1 MLGTVFSM
9 IRPDLFDR
17 LALAHVER
25 QRTQLLRHLRVV
37 DQNDGPH
44 LQIAGKQLLAFCSN
58 DYLGLANHPQIVA
71 ALKNAADANGVGSTA
86 AHLICGHHREHAA
99 LEEELADWTG
109 RAGALL
115 FSTGYM
121 ANLGVLQTLLQD
133 GDLCVQDK
141 LNHASLIDA
150 VRLSGAELKRYP
162 HSDVAAA
169 QRQLESRPA
178 KLALLASDGVFSMD
192 GDIAPLVH
200 LATLCKKQHASLMID
215 DAHGV
220 GIFGKQG
227 AGSVA
232 AVGLSQDDVPVLMA
246 TLGKAVGTSGAFVAG
261 SAVLIDGL
269 MQSARSYI
277 YTTAMPPALA
287 AATRAALRLVRAD
300 DWRREKLHKLI
311 ERFRRGALQL
321 GLPLADSTSAIQP
334 ILLGAAAESL
344 AVAQALEARGL
355 LVTAIRPPTVRA
367 ATSRL
372 RITLSAA
379 HTEADVDRL
388 LDALDACIPSAI
400 RTAHRSAIHR

>member
-1 MLGTVFSM
+1 M
-9 IRPDLFDR
+9 RANLFER
-17 LALAHVER
+17 LAPAHAER
-25 QRTQLLRHLRVV
+25 ERTQLLRRLRVV

-44 LQIAGKQLLAFCSN
+44 LQIAGKSLLAFCSN

-71 ALKNAADANGVGSTA
+71 ALKDAADVHGVGSTA
-86 AHLICGHHREHAA
+86 AHLVCGHHREHAA

-109 RAGALL
+109 RERALL

-121 ANLGVLQTLLQD
+121 ANLGVLQTLLQA

-150 VRLSGAELKRYP
+150 VRLSGAERKRYP
-162 HSDVAAA
+162 HCDVAAA

-178 KLALLASDGVFSMD
+178 RLALLASDGVFSMD

-200 LATLCKKQHASLMID
+200 LATLCKKQQASLMID

-232 AVGLSQDDVPVLMA
+232 AAGLNQHDVPILMA
-246 TLGKAVGTSGAFVAG
+246 TLGKAVGTCGAFVAG
-261 SAVLIDGL
+261 SGALIDAL
-269 MQSARSYI
+269 LQSARSYI

-300 DWRREKLHKLI
+300 EWRREKLHSSI
-311 ERFRRGALQL
+311 ARFRRSALQL
-321 GLPLADSTSAIQP
+321 GLPLPESSSAIQP
-334 ILLGAAAESL
+334 VLLGSAAESL
-344 AVAQALEARGL
+344 AVAQALEVRGL

-379 HTEADVDRL
+379 HDDADVDRL

-400 RTAHRSAIHR
+400 RGVPRSDTHR

>member
-1 MLGTVFSM
+1 M
-9 IRPDLFDR
+9 RANLFER
-17 LALAHVER
+17 LAPAHAER
-25 QRTQLLRHLRVV
+25 ERTQLLRRLRVV

-44 LQIAGKQLLAFCSN
+44 LQIAGKSLLAFCSN

-71 ALKNAADANGVGSTA
+71 ALKDAADVHGVGSTA
-86 AHLICGHHREHAA
+86 AHLVCGHHREHAA

-109 RAGALL
+109 RERALL

-121 ANLGVLQTLLQD
+121 ANLGVLQTLLQA

-150 VRLSGAELKRYP
+150 VRLSGAERKRYP
-162 HSDVAAA
+162 HCDVAAA

-178 KLALLASDGVFSMD
+178 RLALLASDGVFSMD

-200 LATLCKKQHASLMID
+200 LATLCKKQQASLMID

-220 GIFGKQG
+220 GVFGNQG

-232 AVGLSQDDVPVLMA
+232 AAGLNQHDVPILMA
-246 TLGKAVGTSGAFVAG
+246 TLGKAVGTCGAFVAG
-261 SAVLIDGL
+261 SGALIDAL
-269 MQSARSYI
+269 LQSARSYI

-300 DWRREKLHKLI
+300 EWRREKLHSSI
-311 ERFRRGALQL
+311 ARFRRGALQL
-321 GLPLADSTSAIQP
+321 GLPLPESSSAIQP
-334 ILLGAAAESL
+334 VLLGSAAESL
-344 AVAQALEARGL
+344 AVAQALEVRGL

-379 HTEADVDRL
+379 HDDADVDRL

-400 RTAHRSAIHR
+400 RGVPRSDTHR

>member
-1 MLGTVFSM
+1 M
-9 IRPDLFDR
+9 RANLFER
-17 LALAHVER
+17 LAQAHAER
-25 QRTQLLRHLRVV
+25 ERTQLLRRLRAI
-37 DQNDGPH
+37 DQNNGPH
-44 LQIAGKQLLAFCSN
+44 LQIDGKPLLAFCSN

-71 ALKNAADANGVGSTA
+71 ALKDAADASGVGSTA

-109 RAGALL
+109 RERALL

-121 ANLGVLQTLLQD
+121 ANLGVLQTLLQA
-133 GDLCVQDK
+133 GDVCVQDK

-150 VRLSGAELKRYP
+150 ARLSGAELKRYP

-178 KLALLASDGVFSMD
+178 KLALLVSDGVFSMD

-200 LATLCKKQHASLMID
+200 LATLCKKQQASLMID

-232 AVGLSQDDVPVLMA
+232 AAGLNQHDVPILMA
-246 TLGKAVGTSGAFVAG
+246 TLGKAVGTCGAFVAG
-261 SAVLIDGL
+261 SAALIEAL
-269 MQSARSYI
+269 LQSARSYI

-300 DWRREKLHKLI
+300 EWRREKLHGLI
-311 ERFRRGALQL
+311 ARFRRGALQL
-321 GLPLADSTSAIQP
+321 GLPLPQSDSAIQP
-334 ILLGAAAESL
+334 VLLGSAAQSL
-344 AVAQALEARGL
+344 AVAQALEVRGL

-379 HTEADVDRL
+379 HEEADVDRL

-400 RTAHRSAIHR
+400 RTAHRSATH

>member
-1 MLGTVFSM
+1 MN
-9 IRPDLFDR
+9 RPALFNR
-17 LALAHVER
+17 LAFARVARER
-25 QRTQLLRHLRVV
+25 LQLLRRLRAV
-37 DQNDGPH
+37 DQNHGPH
-44 LQIAGKQLLAFCSN
+44 LQIDGKLLLAFCSN
-58 DYLGLANHPQIVA
+58 DYLGLADHPQIVA
-71 ALKNAADANGVGSTA
+71 ALKNAADASGVGSTA

-109 RAGALL
+109 RERALL

-121 ANLGVLQTLLQD
+121 ANLGVLQALLQA

-169 QRQLESRPA
+169 QRQLESRPG
-178 KLALLASDGVFSMD
+178 KLAVLASDGVFSMD

-200 LATLCKKQHASLMID
+200 LATLCKTQHASLMID
-215 DAHGV
+215 DAHGI

-232 AVGLSQDDVPVLMA
+232 AAGLDQHDVPILMA
-246 TLGKAVGTSGAFVAG
+246 TLGKAVGTCGAFVAG
-261 SAVLIDGL
+261 SAALIDAL
-269 MQSARSYI
+269 VQSARSYI

-300 DWRREKLHKLI
+300 EWRREKLHALI
-311 ERFRRGALQL
+311 ARFRRGALQL

-334 ILLGAAAESL
+334 VLLGSAIQSL
-344 AVAQALEARGL
+344 AVAQALETRGL

-379 HTEADVDRL
+379 HEEAHVDRL

-400 RTAHRSAIHR
+400 RTAHRSATY

>member
-1 MLGTVFSM
+1 M

-17 LALAHVER
+17 LALAHAER
-25 QRTQLLRHLRVV
+25 ERAQLSRRLRSV
-37 DQNDGPH
+37 DQNDGSH

-86 AHLICGHHREHAA
+86 AHLICGHNREHAA

-109 RAGALL
+109 RERALL

-121 ANLGVLQTLLQD
+121 ANLGVLQTLLHA

-141 LNHASLIDA
+141 LNHASLLDA

-162 HSDVAAA
+162 HSDVAAV
-169 QRQLESRPA
+169 QRQLESRPD

-200 LATLCKKQHASLMID
+200 LATLCKKQQTSLMID

-232 AVGLSQDDVPVLMA
+232 AAGLSQHDVPVLMA
-246 TLGKAVGTSGAFVAG
+246 TLGKAVGTCGAFVAG
-261 SAVLIDGL
+261 SAALIDAL
-269 MQSARSYI
+269 TQSARSYI
-277 YTTAMPPALA
+277 YTTALPPALA
-287 AATRAALRLVRAD
+287 AATRTALRLVRAD
-300 DWRREKLHKLI
+300 EWRREKLHKLI

-321 GLPLADSTSAIQP
+321 GLPLPDSTSAIQP

-344 AVAQALEARGL
+344 ALAQALEARGL

-400 RTAHRSAIHR
+400 RTARRSAIHQ